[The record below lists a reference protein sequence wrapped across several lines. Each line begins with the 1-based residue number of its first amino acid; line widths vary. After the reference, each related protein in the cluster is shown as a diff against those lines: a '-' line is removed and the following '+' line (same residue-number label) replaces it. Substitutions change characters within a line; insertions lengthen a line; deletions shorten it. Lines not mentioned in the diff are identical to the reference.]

1 MYYKSYPPYVTEANI
16 QIMVTQASGGML
28 LEISSPQT
36 WVGQRITIPASSA
49 PSLVIPRMED
59 HKVRNT
65 ALKFHLLRVLQGLSL
80 PVLRTWLLSFW
91 LSSSA
96 GVVDLGQTLS
106 LPLPPFSL
114 REGHLLAL
122 LLHLPRGQDLL

>member
-80 PVLRTWLLSFW
+80 PVLRTWPLSFW